1 MQVALFVED
10 LAADLVEDQEAAA
23 TVLLQRAGAELEPL
37 AHLLAGEINLPSER
51 GADRGAIALQL
62 RVVQVDDA
70 SQLFFGDV
78 ARCAYVPSDGVAH
91 ERIGVDDTPF
101 VQVFEERRQH
111 GEIAGGGVE
120 FEGLLLREVGLEM
133 PTKNL
138 EELVPAFAAIH
149 PHPRP
154 ETRLNPEIRRVF
166 SWKQA

>member
-1 MQVALFVED
+1 MNGVIISVKHRLQVALFVED

-78 ARCAYVPSDGVAH
+78 ARCADIPADGVAH
-91 ERIGVDDTPF
+91 EGIGVDDTPF
-101 VQVFEERRQH
+101 VQVFEE
-111 GEIAGGGVE
+111 
-120 FEGLLLREVGLEM
+120 
-133 PTKNL
+133 
-138 EELVPAFAAIH
+138 
-149 PHPRP
+149 
-154 ETRLNPEIRRVF
+154 
-166 SWKQA
+166 